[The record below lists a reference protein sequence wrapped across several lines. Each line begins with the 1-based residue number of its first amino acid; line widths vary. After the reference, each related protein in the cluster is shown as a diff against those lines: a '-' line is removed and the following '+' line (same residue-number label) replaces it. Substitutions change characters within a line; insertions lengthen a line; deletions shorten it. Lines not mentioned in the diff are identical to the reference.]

1 MVTSRW
7 IRFVALY
14 VLVMAGAAAADV
26 ELHPLFRDHMVLQQK
41 VMVPVWGTGTPGEK
55 VSVLMLGNRGEA
67 VTDAEGRWRVMVGP
81 FQHGGPHEMTVE
93 AGNKIT
99 IKDILVGEVWV
110 CSGQSN
116 MDWPVKKSM
125 NAEEEIANANHPMIR
140 LFGVD
145 WAVSD
150 KPEATLQGTW
160 MVCNRDSVAGFSA
173 AGYFFAR
180 ELRRKLK
187 VPVGIIQSS
196 LGATPCQAW
205 TSRKALESDPE
216 LAKIITEWN
225 EFRAAKAKAA
235 ATSAATAPAT
245 DRQVSKPADSRSEE
259 QVSPHRQG
267 PRRAPSVLFNAMIH
281 PIIPYRIAGVLWY
294 QGESDT
300 WMAERYRR
308 LFPAMIRDWREHWG
322 QGDFPFLFVQLP
334 NFGERKPEPGDSEW
348 AELREAQAA
357 ALTLPKTGM
366 IVTIDI
372 GEADN
377 IHPGNKQEVG
387 LRLALLAEA
396 TVYNLNVSHT
406 GPVYFS
412 RKVEGDSIR
421 LRFNSIGGMLGA
433 REQQPLKGFAI
444 AGEDRKFYW
453 AEATIDQG
461 TVVVRSDKV
470 PKPVAVRYAWADN
483 PECNL
488 IGVFQ
493 LPAGP
498 FRTDNWPP
506 AEKDK
511 NVR

>member
-1 MVTSRW
+1 MITSRW
-7 IRFVALY
+7 VGLAGLY
-14 VLVMAGAAAADV
+14 IASMGGVVAADV

-67 VTDAEGRWRVMVGP
+67 VTDAEGRWRVMIGP
-81 FQHGGPHEMTVE
+81 FQQGGPHEMTVE

-99 IKDILVGEVWV
+99 VKDVLVGEVWI

-116 MDWPVKKSM
+116 MDWPVKKCM
-125 NAEEEIANANHPMIR
+125 NADEEIANSNQNMIR

-150 KPEATLQGTW
+150 KPETTVEGTW
-160 MVCNRDSVAGFSA
+160 MVCSRDSVPGFSA
-173 AGYFFAR
+173 VGYYFAR

-205 TSRKALESDPE
+205 TSRNALESDPE
-216 LAKIITEWN
+216 LARIITEWS
-225 EFRAAKAKAA
+225 EFQAGKAKDAAAKA
-235 ATSAATAPAT
+235 ATSPAAEKSAS
-245 DRQVSKPADSRSEE
+245 RPADAVPREDS
-259 QVSPHRQG
+259 SPRRKG
-267 PRRAPSVLFNAMIH
+267 PRRAPSVLFNAMVH
-281 PIIPYRIAGVLWY
+281 PLMPYRIAGVLWY

-300 WMAERYRR
+300 WMAERYKK
-308 LFPAMIRDWREHWG
+308 LFPAMIKDWRQQWG

-334 NFGERKPEPGDSEW
+334 NFGERKSEPGDSEW
-348 AELREAQAA
+348 AELREAQEA
-357 ALTLPKTGM
+357 ALRLPHTGM

-377 IHPGNKQEVG
+377 IHPANKQEVG

-396 TVYNLNVSHT
+396 TVYDQKVSHT

-412 RKVEGDSIR
+412 KKIEGDSIR
-421 LRFNSIGGMLGA
+421 LRFNSIGGAIGA
-433 REQQPLKGFAI
+433 KDQQELKGFAI
-444 AGEDRKFYW
+444 AGEDRKFHW
-453 AEATIDQG
+453 AEARIDKG
-461 TVVVRSDKV
+461 TVVVRSEKV

-498 FRTDNWPP
+498 FRTDNWPS
-506 AEKDK
+506 EKK
-511 NVR
+511 QGK